1 MAIATFPNS
10 IKPTSM
16 RISSEFQT
24 VVSHAHS
31 FARQARTRGGQ
42 RWSIEYTYP
51 TMTRSQISPL
61 LGFIQSVNGKAGSF
75 QVDPASSL
83 FTNTGDNKLASG
95 ISPIGVY
102 ASTSVGGG
110 IVVGRTSGTDTFA
123 YATDQIEAGTFIKF
137 SNHDKV
143 YMTTQPLQYS
153 GSLGE
158 SVDVGPFF
166 QRATITL
173 DNRRDTNS
181 PKLNGDLLVTLSA
194 VNPTGTVDDSPLT
207 VVTVPTLAGDS
218 ASQIAVKIAAQVN
231 ASAVLNLGFAATA
244 SGSSVEVRVTDSSG
258 GTSGGRRIYVQNLIQ
273 TISNGIT
280 GIRTTV
286 DNFTAIGGGSPATLY
301 FDPPLREAI
310 DTTTTISVAPL
321 DSIPFRV
328 AMTEDKWNV
337 KIDESQ
343 HYNAFT
349 LTFQE
354 IF

>member
-61 LGFIQSVNGKAGSF
+61 LGFLQSMNGKAGSF
-75 QVDPASSL
+75 QVDPASAL
-83 FTNTGDNKLASG
+83 FTNTGDTKLASG
-95 ISPIGVY
+95 LSPVGNY

-110 IVVGRTSGTDTFA
+110 IVVGRTTGSDPFA
-123 YATDQIEAGTFIKF
+123 FATDHVEAGTFIKF

-143 YMTTQPLQYS
+143 YMTTQPLEYS

-158 SVDVGPFF
+158 SVDAGPFF
-166 QRATITL
+166 QRATISL
-173 DNRRDTNS
+173 DSRRDTNS
-181 PKLNGDLLVTLSA
+181 PKLSGDLLVSLA
-194 VNPTGTVDDSPLT
+194 AIDVTGTVDDNPLT
-207 VVTVPTLAGDS
+207 VVTVATLANDS
-218 ASQIAVKIAAQVN
+218 SSQIAVKIAAAVN
-231 ASAVLNLGFAATA
+231 ASSVLDLGFAATA
-244 SGSSVEVRVTDSSG
+244 SGSSVEIRVTQSSG
-258 GTSGGRRIYVQNLIQ
+258 GTTSGRRVYVQNLIQ

-286 DNFTAIGGGSPATLY
+286 DNFTAVGGGSPATLY

-310 DTTTTISVAPL
+310 DATTTISIAPL

-328 AMTEDKWNV
+328 AMTDDKWNV

-343 HYNAFT
+343 HYNEFT